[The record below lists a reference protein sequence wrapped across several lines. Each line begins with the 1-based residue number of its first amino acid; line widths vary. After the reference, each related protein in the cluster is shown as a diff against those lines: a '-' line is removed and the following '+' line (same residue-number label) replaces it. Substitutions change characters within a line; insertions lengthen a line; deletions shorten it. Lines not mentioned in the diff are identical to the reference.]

1 MNEREKSGRRLFAKF
16 RRKLA
21 DIRSLWR
28 DLTGESAYEKYVARH
43 RREHPDHEPMSERQW
58 WRARADFDDR
68 NVSTSCC

>member
-1 MNEREKSGRRLFAKF
+1 MNEREKSGRPLFANF

-43 RREHPDHEPMSERQW
+43 RREHPDCEPMSAREF
-58 WRARADFDDR
+58 WRARSRTAEEG
-68 NVSTSCC
+68 VTTGCC